1 MKVYVTV
8 KAGEIISNDTSTYEV
23 DTVKETMDIVNLWRD
38 SLMEL
43 SHKGATVR
51 PLAVDQLY
59 YVEIQNV
66 GTLPIQMMV
75 YVSLEG

>member
-51 PLAVDQLY
+51 LLAVDQLY

-66 GTLPIQMMV
+66 GPLPIQMMV